1 MDVASLVRDVHK
13 YQIRTSDQFRW
24 GKSRIQIKLTPLNF
38 EPDKAPHRGRM
49 RMVIISIETRMTK
62 WNRKEKQNSYDE
74 NKSGTDMEEG
84 KRTEEK
90 LVESA
95 TEPTSS
101 FHVAIREYRPTRFY
115 CRQPV
120 LGADNLTFARFY
132 FLAGHGC
139 QFRDRTQGD
148 WN

>member
-1 MDVASLVRDVHK
+1 M
-13 YQIRTSDQFRW
+13 
-24 GKSRIQIKLTPLNF
+24 
-38 EPDKAPHRGRM
+38 M
-49 RMVIISIETRMTK
+49 IISIETRMTK
-62 WNRKEKQNSYDE
+62 WNRKEKQKSYDD
-74 NKSGTDMEEG
+74 KSGADMEKG
-84 KRTEEK
+84 KRTGQK

-101 FHVAIREYRPTRFY
+101 FHVAIREYRRTRFY
-115 CRQPV
+115 SRQPV

-132 FLAGHGC
+132 FLARHGC